1 MSAVSLPSVPRIWG
15 TKPTLLTLWIQE
27 FSISILGNSLVTIRE
42 NSAPLSAVTKL
53 RREEWQIVIIRKQ
66 KEKSEGEN
74 ELPGTVPTY

>member
-27 FSISILGNSLVTIRE
+27 FSINILGNSLVTIRE

-53 RREEWQIVIIRKQ
+53 RREEVANSDNLQTKR
-66 KEKSEGEN
+66 EE
-74 ELPGTVPTY
+74 